1 MRRATILFVALS
13 LAASACAPPAE
24 TPSDPNDLPLRGT
37 KPFAPMDKVSFTLAD
52 THGEPFDFRKETD
65 GKIALLFFGYTY
77 CPDVCPMH
85 MATLSTA
92 MRELEPEVREQVR
105 VVFVSVD
112 PERDTPERLDQWL
125 TAFDSSFVGVRGT
138 LEDVS
143 RALAFYR
150 YPSPETSGEEVGY
163 TVGHPALVYAFT
175 PDNLGRAM
183 YGVETPKAVW
193 VHDLNL
199 MAWHRWESTSVEDP
213 GPSADEGLASE
224 EALASLGPLE
234 VLDAYVPRP
243 PAGETAALYLV
254 LRNTGAVADTLL
266 GFDTEASQS
275 TSLHDMKMSDGVTH
289 MVPMA
294 GGLALPAGETVR
306 LAPGG
311 RHGMLEGLVM
321 ELEPGSGVDL
331 TLRFARAG
339 ELRVTAHIIRYEDM
353 VR

>member
-1 MRRATILFVALS
+1 L
-13 LAASACAPPAE
+13 
-24 TPSDPNDLPLRGT
+24 
-37 KPFAPMDKVSFTLAD
+37 DKVSFSLTD
-52 THGEPFDFRKETD
+52 TDGEPFDFRKETD

-77 CPDVCPMH
+77 CPDICPMH

-92 MRELEPEVREQVR
+92 MEDLEPEVREQVR

-112 PERDTPERLDQWL
+112 PERDTPERLAQWL
-125 TAFDSSFVGVRGT
+125 TAFDSSFIGVRGT
-138 LEDVS
+138 LEEVS
-143 RALAFYR
+143 QALAFYR

-199 MAWHRWESTSVEDP
+199 MAWHRWESPSVEES
-213 GPSADEGLASE
+213 GPSSGESPASE
-224 EALASLGPLE
+224 EVMASVGSLQ

-243 PAGETAALYLV
+243 PAGETAALYLTI
-254 LRNTGAVADTLL
+254 RNAGVVSDTLL
-266 GFDTEASQS
+266 GFATEASRS
-275 TSLHDMKMSDGVTH
+275 TSLHDMVMSDGVMR

-294 GGLALPAGETVR
+294 GGLALPGGASVT

-311 RHGMLEGLVM
+311 RHGMLEGLLM
-321 ELEPGSGVDL
+321 ELEPDSGVDL
-331 TLRFARAG
+331 TLRFAQAG
-339 ELRVTAHIIRYEDM
+339 ELSVTARIIRYEDM

>member
-1 MRRATILFVALS
+1 M
-13 LAASACAPPAE
+13 
-24 TPSDPNDLPLRGT
+24 PSDPNDLPLRGT
-37 KPFAPMDKVSFTLAD
+37 KPFAPMDKVSFTLTD
-52 THGEPFDFRKETD
+52 TDGEPFDFRRETD
-65 GKIALLFFGYTY
+65 GKIALLFFGYTF
-77 CPDVCPMH
+77 CPDICPMH

-112 PERDTPERLDQWL
+112 PERDTQERLDQWL

-143 RALAFYR
+143 QALAFYR

-199 MAWHRWESTSVEDP
+199 MAWHQWEPTSLEDP
-213 GPSADEGLASE
+213 SPPADEGLASE
-224 EALASLGPLE
+224 KVIASVGSLQ

-243 PAGETAALYLV
+243 PAGGTAALYLM
-254 LRNTGAVADTLL
+254 LRNTGAVSDTLL
-266 GFDTEASQS
+266 GFDTEASRG
-275 TSLHDMKMSDGVTH
+275 TSLHDMEISDGVMR
-289 MVPMA
+289 MVPIA
-294 GGLALPAGETVR
+294 GGLALPAGETVQ
-306 LAPGG
+306 LSPGG

-339 ELRVTAHIIRYEDM
+339 ELRMTARIIRYEDM